1 LKDYWQVSISKAIS
15 KLVHFGTIAISLM
28 GAWQIRN
35 YKISD
40 QFIGLNPIF
49 DPPQVFLPP
58 LLLNPIG
65 SLLVV
70 WQKKKYLF
78 PCGNRSSVHLANTRF
93 NID

>member
-28 GAWQIRN
+28 GVWQIRN

-40 QFIGLNPIF
+40 QFIGLNPIY
-49 DPPQVFLPP
+49 DPPQVFP

-70 WQKKKYLF
+70 GQKKKDLF